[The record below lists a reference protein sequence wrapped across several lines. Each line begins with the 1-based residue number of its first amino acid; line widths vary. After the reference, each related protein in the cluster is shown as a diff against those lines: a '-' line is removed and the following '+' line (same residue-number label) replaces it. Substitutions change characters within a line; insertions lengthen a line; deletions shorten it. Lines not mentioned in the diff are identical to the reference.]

1 MTRAPLR
8 LFLASILTDSP
19 SNPTDAIPD
28 GELVSLT
35 SVPVHCGECAKVA
48 ALAVATALSFV
59 ADLHD
64 HPTT

>member
-1 MTRAPLR
+1 MTHAPLK
-8 LFLASILTDSP
+8 LFLAAVLTDSP
-19 SNPTDAIPD
+19 SNPTDRLPD

-35 SVPVHCGECAKVA
+35 SVPVHCGECARVA

-64 HPTT
+64 HPNT